1 MGETTGGAAHAG
13 VYHRIDDHFGMGITE
28 VRIVNPFS
36 TADWDGAGVQP
47 DVKVDADDALK
58 TAEKLAENKLLRK
71 K

>member
-1 MGETTGGAAHAG
+1 
-13 VYHRIDDHFGMGITE
+13 MGITE

-36 TADWDGAGVQP
+36 KTDWDGIGVQP

-58 TAEKLAENKLLRK
+58 TAEKLARDKLLRK